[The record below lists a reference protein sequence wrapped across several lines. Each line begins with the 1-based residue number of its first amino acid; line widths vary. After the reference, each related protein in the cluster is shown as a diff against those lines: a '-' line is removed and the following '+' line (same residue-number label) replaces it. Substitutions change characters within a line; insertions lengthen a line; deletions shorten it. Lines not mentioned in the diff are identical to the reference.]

1 MKIIVAI
8 DGFAASGKS
17 TIAQDLAE
25 KTGYT
30 HVDSGAMYRAVT
42 LFGMQKGLVTSPSNI
57 DSKKLIELLPTI
69 KITFDRTPDSYATV
83 LNGKNVE
90 KVIRSLEVSNLTPH
104 VAKIAEVREF
114 LTSRLRVLGKD
125 KGVVME
131 GRDIGT
137 VVFPDAKMKV
147 FVTAPLNLSV
157 ERRLEELKQQG
168 NPATYQSV
176 KNDILERDKIDA
188 AWTHPAKDAIQIE
201 NGSEPLT
208 GIVQKLLAIFD
219 KLTFNHFEN
228 GTE

>member
-17 TIAQDLAE
+17 TIAQELAE

-30 HVDSGAMYRAVT
+30 HIDSGAMYRAVT
-42 LFGMQKGLVTSPSNI
+42 LFGMQKGLITSATNI
-57 DSKKLIELLPTI
+57 NSKKLIELLPTI
-69 KITFDRTPDSYATV
+69 NISFDRTLDNYTTI
-83 LNGKNVE
+83 LNGENVE
-90 KVIRSLEVSNLTPH
+90 KEIRSLEVSNLTPH
-104 VAKIAEVREF
+104 VAKIAEVRDF
-114 LTSRLRVLGKD
+114 LTIRLREMGED

-168 NPATYQSV
+168 NPGTYQSV
-176 KNDILERDKIDA
+176 KNDILERDIIDA
-188 AWTHPAKDAIQIE
+188 DWTHPAKDAIRIE
-201 NGSEPLT
+201 NGSKPIAD
-208 GIVQKLLAIFD
+208 IVQNLLAIFY
-219 KLTFNHFEN
+219 KLTEN
-228 GTE
+228 

>member
-1 MKIIVAI
+1 MKIIIAI

-30 HVDSGAMYRAVT
+30 HIDSGAMYRAVT
-42 LFGMQKGLVTSPSNI
+42 LFGMQKRLVLSASNI
-57 DSKKLIELLPTI
+57 NSKKLLELLPTI
-69 KITFDRTPDSYATV
+69 NISFDRTPDNYTTI
-83 LNGKNVE
+83 LNGENVE
-90 KVIRSLEVSNLTPH
+90 KEIRSLEVSNLTPY
-104 VAKIAEVREF
+104 VAKIAEVRDF
-114 LTSRLRVLGKD
+114 LTERLRELGKD

-157 ERRLEELKQQG
+157 ERRFEELKQQG

-176 KNDILERDKIDA
+176 KNDIIERDKIDA
-188 AWTHPAKDAIQIE
+188 AWTHPAKDAIQID
-201 NGSEPLT
+201 NGSNPLDD
-208 GIVQKLLAIFD
+208 IIQYLLAIFY
-219 KLTFNHFEN
+219 KLTES
-228 GTE
+228 